1 VDSSIV
7 KRVFEK
13 DNEFDA
19 LYGAVFAKL
28 TSAAKEPNRVSAR
41 HQTGLVKGLK

>member
-1 VDSSIV
+1 
-7 KRVFEK
+7 VFEK

-28 TSAAKEPNRVSAR
+28 TSVAKE
-41 HQTGLVKGLK
+41 